1 MRTIRLFWFLA
12 ITGAFGCRPATP
24 PPEPVPRMQRAPEP
38 ATEPPVATEP
48 PAATE
53 PPVAAEPLAASR
65 GHRLDDLA
73 TTGPVERISTYGVQP
88 PTGQPC
94 RIHFRRDAM
103 GLAAQAP
110 LGIQENEIPGRTTH
124 KAGTIEQVGD
134 QWVVLRSDDRLWW
147 IPRPIILIIEF
158 PPQQ

>member
-1 MRTIRLFWFLA
+1 
-12 ITGAFGCRPATP
+12 
-24 PPEPVPRMQRAPEP
+24 
-38 ATEPPVATEP
+38 
-48 PAATE
+48 
-53 PPVAAEPLAASR
+53 
-65 GHRLDDLA
+65 
-73 TTGPVERISTYGVQP
+73 
-88 PTGQPC
+88 
-94 RIHFRRDAM
+94 M

-124 KAGTIEQVGD
+124 KAGTIEQVSD